1 MEDFVDFEKSKY
13 SSGAKFSSGAESL
26 TGVGLREGRRRSVV
40 SIVLVYR
47 GAEK

>member
-13 SSGAKFSSGAESL
+13 SSGAESL